1 MSSPRTE
8 QTNQQLAQ
16 AEQCLQ
22 RGDARAASALLQPI
36 IAGDPTNGKAH
47 ELLGYIAGN
56 EGRLDASFEHLKI
69 AVAAADATPQAHYFL
84 GKHQLERGLF
94 ADAARSFRQAV
105 NLNGAFFEGLHDL
118 GVALTGAGQS
128 DEALLALNQALVL
141 RQDVPDAW
149 YNKAVALDNLK
160 RLDESL
166 ACYDKAVG
174 LAPEFAPA
182 WANRGS
188 VLNDLGRFKEALTSH
203 EFAIKQDPGNAMTW
217 SNRGAT
223 LFSLNRTKE
232 ALESHQKAVALN
244 PQYAQAWAKAG
255 AIYVDIQD
263 HRRALEHLAK
273 AYALAPDAPY
283 ILGDLLRTRIVTA
296 SWDASGGTQALPTL
310 PDIETH
316 FARALTGINAGQK
329 VAAPFVSLAMPASAQ
344 QLRRCAEIYTADRC
358 PAMAA
363 ITPLVSSRGQRIRIG
378 YFSSDF
384 RQHAVSYLTAG
395 LFEHHD
401 RARFEVHAF
410 AFGGGNEDAMSAR
423 IRTAFEH
430 YHNVSAMHEADI
442 AQLARSVLLDIA
454 VDLTGHTQGARTG
467 IFARRA
473 APVQL
478 NYLGIPGTMG
488 APFIDYLI
496 ADDIVLP
503 EHALD
508 EVSEKAVWLPHCF
521 QINDDQ
527 REIAPTPERAS
538 CGLPPQAFVLCS
550 FNSAYKL
557 TRRLFNVWLDILR
570 EAPNSVLWLIG
581 DNEIRKQNL
590 RAHAARQEVAP
601 ERLIFADMLPY
612 ASHLARYSLAD
623 LVLDTLPF
631 NGGTSTSDALWGG
644 APVLTCKGG
653 TYAGRMSASL
663 LNAVGLPE
671 LIAPNLDAYRD
682 IAIDLATHPAQA
694 AALKQKLLAN
704 RHTAPLFN
712 TASTTR
718 HLEAAYGR
726 MVERHQAGLAPDH
739 IRILP

>member
-1 MSSPRTE
+1 MPPPRNE
-8 QTNQQLAQ
+8 QLNEQLAQ

-22 RGDARAASALLQPI
+22 RGDAHSAGALLQQI

-56 EGRLDASFEHLKI
+56 EGRTDVSFEHLKI
-69 AVAAADATPQAHYFL
+69 AVAAAGATPQAHYFL
-84 GKHQLERGLF
+84 GKHQLERSLF
-94 ADAARSFRQAV
+94 ADAAGSFQQAL

-118 GVALTGAGQS
+118 GVALTGSGQS
-128 DEALLALNQALVL
+128 AEALTALDQALAL
-141 RQDVPDAW
+141 RHDVPDAW

-160 RLDESL
+160 RLDEAL

-188 VLNDLGRFKEALTSH
+188 VLNDLGRFTEALTSH

-223 LFSLNRTKE
+223 LFSLSRTKE

-244 PQYAQAWAKAG
+244 PQYAEAWAKAG
-255 AIYVDIQD
+255 GIYIDIQD
-263 HRRALEHLAK
+263 YRRALEHLTK
-273 AYALAPDAPY
+273 AYALAPDAAY
-283 ILGDLLRTRIVTA
+283 ILGDLLRARIVTA
-296 SWDASGGTQALPTL
+296 SWNASSGAQALPE
-310 PDIETH
+310 IEAQI
-316 FARALTGINAGQK
+316 ARALSDIDAGRK
-329 VAAPFVSLAMPASAQ
+329 VAAPFISLAMPASAQ
-344 QLRRCAEIYTADRC
+344 QLRRCAETYTADRC
-358 PAMAA
+358 PAIATT
-363 ITPLVSSRGQRIRIG
+363 TPSATSKAQRIRIG
-378 YFSSDF
+378 YFSADF

-401 RARFEVHAF
+401 RSRFEVHTF
-410 AFGGGNEDAMSAR
+410 AFGVSNEDAMSTR
-423 IRTAFEH
+423 IRTACEH
-430 YHNVSAMHEADI
+430 YHDVSAMHEAEI
-442 AQLARSVLLDIA
+442 AQLARSIALDIA

-473 APVQL
+473 APVQI
-478 NYLGIPGTMG
+478 NYLGLPGTMG
-488 APFIDYLI
+488 APFMDYLI
-496 ADDIVLP
+496 ADDTVLP
-503 EHALD
+503 AHALS
-508 EVSEKAVWLPHCF
+508 EISEKAVWLPHCF
-521 QINDDQ
+521 QINDNK
-527 REIAPTPERAS
+527 REIAPTPERAA
-538 CGLPPQAFVLCS
+538 CGLPPKAFVLCS

-557 TRRLFNVWLDILR
+557 TPLLFDVWLDILR

-581 DNEIRKQNL
+581 DNELRKQNL
-590 RAHAARQEVAP
+590 RARAARQDIAP
-601 ERLIFADMLPY
+601 ERLNFADMLPY
-612 ASHLARYSLAD
+612 AGHLARYGLAD

-644 APVLTCKGG
+644 APVLTCQGN

-704 RHTAPLFN
+704 RNASPLFD

-718 HLEAAYGR
+718 YLEAAYGT
-726 MVERHQAGLAPDH
+726 MVERLRAGLLPDH
-739 IRILP
+739 LRIPA